1 MSQRKNVVAGI
12 VAFVIALVILS
23 PLLYCFSASFM
34 TEKEIYATKVLPS
47 RLDISNYQK
56 ALQQAP
62 LLRFILNSLIVS
74 GTCVVLQLFTG
85 SLAGYAF
92 GCMDF
97 RGKNALFKI
106 FLATM
111 MIPGNAIIISNYL
124 TIVDLKLNNTYWAMI
139 LPYMTSA
146 FCVFNMR
153 QAYKSLPMELNEAA
167 KIDGATSFQYLMKVG
182 FPLTLPSL
190 GAVGIQTFLSVW
202 NQYLWPMLVTSS
214 TSLRTVQIGIGMLN
228 NSDAMAYGVIMAG
241 TVIVMLP
248 LIVVFIVG
256 QKTLITGLT
265 AGAVKG

>member
-1 MSQRKNVVAGI
+1 MTGRRNIVAGI
-12 VAFVIALVILS
+12 IAFLIALIILS
-23 PLLYCFSASFM
+23 PLLYCLSSSFM
-34 TEKEIYATKVLPS
+34 TEKQIYATRILPTS
-47 RLDISNYQK
+47 LDLSNYNK

-62 LLRFILNSLIVS
+62 LFRFILNSLIVS
-74 GTCVVLQLFTG
+74 ISCVALQLFTG

-92 GCMDF
+92 GCLHF
-97 RGKNALFKI
+97 KGKDVLFKI

-124 TIVDLKLNNTYWAMI
+124 TIINFKLSNTYWAMI

-153 QAYKSLPMELNEAA
+153 QAYKSLPVELNEAA
-167 KIDGATSFQYLMKVG
+167 VIDGATSFQFLIHVG
-182 FPLTLPSL
+182 APLTLPSL

-214 TSLRTVQIGIGMLN
+214 TKLRTVQIGIGMLN

-241 TVIVMLP
+241 TVVVMVEP
-248 LIVVFIVG
+248 
-256 QKTLITGLT
+256 
-265 AGAVKG
+265 AAM